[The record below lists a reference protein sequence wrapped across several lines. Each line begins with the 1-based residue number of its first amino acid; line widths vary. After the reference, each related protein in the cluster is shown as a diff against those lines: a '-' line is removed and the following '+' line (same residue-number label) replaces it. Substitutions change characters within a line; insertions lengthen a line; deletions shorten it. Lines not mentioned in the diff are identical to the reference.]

1 VRKLEGL
8 TSEGCFLVEDQSH
21 RAAIAQE
28 EWERAEQRLGE
39 IQSEIVESSAR
50 LEAKRSM
57 LREMDR
63 SLAPYV
69 QAVEGGGVADCS
81 HIVQDIEKQRVLLNE
96 LERANTMKF
105 EEAIALGKHIELA
118 ETAKGAGITGNECIH

>member
-1 VRKLEGL
+1 MEATSRKDELNQAAQKAEDKIRDAEETVRKLEGL

-57 LREMDR
+57 L
-63 SLAPYV
+63 S
-69 QAVEGGGVADCS
+69 
-81 HIVQDIEKQRVLLNE
+81 
-96 LERANTMKF
+96 
-105 EEAIALGKHIELA
+105 
-118 ETAKGAGITGNECIH
+118 